1 MSDGGL
7 VTATVGGFTV
17 TSNSGTTQ
25 AQLERDL
32 KPKSDDAAS
41 RAGSELGKRGAEA
54 AAKARAAKGDSSDL
68 EVETTQGDEKPAKP
82 EKVEAKAEP
91 EPEAKEEKAEEKPE
105 PEKPKKEGDPRHD
118 PKARMLEATRQAA
131 EAKRALAAEREAKAA
146 LEARLAALER
156 VTPPRETQEDTPKRD
171 PDARPQSADFDS
183 WEAYEDA
190 RDEWNRKRWE
200 AETQKRAQ
208 AEAVDRAIGEQKR
221 KFAEVTV
228 PNLEKYSEEVLSLQ
242 AEFQIPEGAKPKG
255 ENWIANELFF
265 SPESAPT
272 LMLHFTEHPEELQR
286 IAALSSPRA
295 VSREMAKIEA
305 RLEAAPAGNSP
316 EREVVSRAAPPVR
329 PVTGKPYVS
338 ESDEW
343 KPGMTLDDYSRIWNK
358 QKRIR

>member
-1 MSDGGL
+1 VSDGGL

-32 KPKSDDAAS
+32 KPKADDAAS
-41 RAGSELGKRGAEA
+41 RAASELGKRGGKA
-54 AAKARAAKGDSSDL
+54 AAERRAEKSDL
-68 EVETTQGDEKPAKP
+68 KAEQTEPDEKP
-82 EKVEAKAEP
+82 EVVEAKAEP
-91 EPEAKEEKAEEKPE
+91 EPEAKEEKPEEKP
-105 PEKPKKEGDPRHD
+105 KREGDPRHD

-131 EAKRALAAEREAKAA
+131 EAKRELAAERAAKAA
-146 LEARLAALER
+146 LEARLEALER
-156 VTPPRETQEDTPKRD
+156 STPRPTAEAKPKVD
-171 PDARPQSADFDS
+171 PDAKPTPDAFES
-183 WEAYEDA
+183 YEEYLDA
-190 RDEWNRKRWE
+190 RDAHNRKAWE
-200 AETQKRAQ
+200 AETQKRSQ

-242 AEFQIPEGAKPKG
+242 TEFQIPEGAKPSG

-272 LMLHFTEHPEELQR
+272 LMLHFTEHPEDLQR
-286 IAALSSPRA
+286 IAALTSPRA
-295 VSREMAKIEA
+295 VSREMAKLEA

-338 ESDEW
+338 ESDEYR
-343 KPGMTLDDYSRIWNK
+343 PGMNLDEYARIWNK
-358 QKRIR
+358 QKRNR